1 MSSPSRHRVARLLGH
16 MANSSAR
23 GIAQGLDLRR
33 RLDAT
38 VGSDLLENPNAL
50 FELVRAR
57 GVLSRFFRSFVRKEL
72 AHFFLVLE
80 PSLEGAHGDTA
91 KNGDANDDHEENE
104 KGRRQVTLLD

>member
-1 MSSPSRHRVARLLGH
+1 
-16 MANSSAR
+16 MADPSAR
-23 GIAQGLDLRR
+23 RIAQGLDLSR

-38 VGSDLLENPNAL
+38 VGSDLFENSNAL
-50 FELVRAR
+50 FELVRAC
-57 GVLSRFFRSFVRKEL
+57 GVLSRFFCSFVRKEF